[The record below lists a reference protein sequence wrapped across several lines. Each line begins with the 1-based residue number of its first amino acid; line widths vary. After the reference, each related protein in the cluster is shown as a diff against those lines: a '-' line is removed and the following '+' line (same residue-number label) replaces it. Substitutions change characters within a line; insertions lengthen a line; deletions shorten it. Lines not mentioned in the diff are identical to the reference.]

1 MARKSYM
8 YSMLEAVQ
16 YEMRQDKN
24 MIWIFELTPPVA
36 STPGRP
42 VINLEREFG
51 RKRVVN
57 TGIDEN
63 WMAGCVLGAGLAGSK
78 AATYIPYQGAC
89 MPFQMLQN
97 HAGKLHHMTG
107 GDAEMPVVFIIEM
120 TGQTPG
126 FAGQHSDYEI
136 DTYYAHIP
144 GLKTVIPSNP
154 VDMKGMMTAAL
165 RDPNPVAFLYP
176 AGLREL
182 IDEVPD
188 EDYVTPLDKAAIRS
202 EGNDITI
209 VGSGGGM
216 PEVLKATE
224 ELKKAG
230 MSVETIDLRSLK
242 PIDTETLVK
251 SVQKTKR
258 LLAVDQSYYTLGP
271 AAEVLARVAEENIVG
286 ARYKRIAFPD
296 APPPASPEMFLW
308 MRPNAGHIVG
318 AAKKMVG

>member
-1 MARKSYM
+1 M
-8 YSMLEAVQ
+8 YSVLEAVQ

-36 STPGRP
+36 STPGKP
-42 VINLEREFG
+42 VINLETEFG

-78 AATYIPYQGAC
+78 AATYIPYQGNC
-89 MPFQMLQN
+89 MCFQMLQN
-97 HAGKLHHMTG
+97 HAGKLRSMTG
-107 GDAEMPVVFIIEM
+107 GDAAMPVVFILEM

-154 VDMKGMMTAAL
+154 TDAKGMMVSAL
-165 RDPNPVAFLYP
+165 RDPNPVAFLYA
-176 AGLREL
+176 AGLRDL
-182 IDEVPD
+182 IEDVPD
-188 EDYVTPLDKAAIRS
+188 EQFSTPLDKAAIRS
-202 EGNDITI
+202 EGSDITI

-216 PEVLKATE
+216 PEVLKATDA
-224 ELKKAG
+224 LKKAG
-230 MSVETIDLRSLK
+230 MKVEAIDLRSLK
-242 PIDTETLVK
+242 PMDTETLVK

-271 AAEVLARVAEENIVG
+271 AAEVIARVAENVDG
-286 ARYKRIAFPD
+286 ARFKRIAFPD

-308 MRPNAGHIVG
+308 MRPNAEHIVA
-318 AAKKMVG
+318 AAKKLVA